1 MSYTCHNYKHVSNFF
16 TLFENIKHLVIY
28 QINVYKNHA
37 YFLID
42 IYPNKDGR

>member
-1 MSYTCHNYKHVSNFF
+1 MSYTCHTSKHVPNFF

-28 QINVYKNHA
+28 QINVYKNYI

-42 IYPNKDGR
+42 IYPNKDER

>member
-1 MSYTCHNYKHVSNFF
+1 MSYTCHNSKHVSSFSI
-16 TLFENIKHLVIY
+16 LFENIKHLAIY
-28 QINVYKNHA
+28 QINVYKNYT

>member
-1 MSYTCHNYKHVSNFF
+1 MSYTCHNS
-16 TLFENIKHLVIY
+16 KHLVIY
-28 QINVYKNHA
+28 QINVYKIFT